1 MTLVILNVIKNFLR
15 RLTKVSW
22 KIIFGLRFLYLYC
35 HCQSV
40 LPHSKTDQTL
50 LCPSGVRSLHQ
61 SSRRDILGSAIRNDI
76 IEECALFSKREG
88 EQLARA
94 INL

>member
-1 MTLVILNVIKNFLR
+1 M
-15 RLTKVSW
+15 
-22 KIIFGLRFLYLYC
+22 
-35 HCQSV
+35 
-40 LPHSKTDQTL
+40 
-50 LCPSGVRSLHQ
+50 CPSGVRSLHQ

>member
-1 MTLVILNVIKNFLR
+1 MTLAILNVIKNFLR

-22 KIIFGLRFLYLYC
+22 KIIFGLSFLYLYC

-50 LCPSGVRSLHQ
+50 LC
-61 SSRRDILGSAIRNDI
+61 RRDILGSAIRNDI

-88 EQLARA
+88 EQLDRA